1 MWQRDIARAAA
12 VVVMILGTGTYVGT
26 YGTVGT
32 SLYQLV
38 RACTGLRELRRVRA
52 AENESNRDGA

>member
-38 RACTGLRELRRVRA
+38 PYLRYRRYLRYQLVPVPWYLR
-52 AENESNRDGA
+52 

>member
-32 SLYQLV
+32 VGTSLYQLV
-38 RACTGLRELRRVRA
+38 PYLRYRRYLRYQLVPVPWYLR
-52 AENESNRDGA
+52 